1 MMLPLLPGLA
11 ERTNTTAPKSLIP
24 SNLAILC
31 GGMLLSIGGS
41 TKHCRAYATVGRA
54 SARTFKDCVRVGTP
68 SVLMV
73 VTRSILLAR
82 HYLM

>member
-11 ERTNTTAPKSLIP
+11 ERTNTAASKSLIP
-24 SNLAILC
+24 INLAILC
-31 GGMLLSIGGS
+31 GGMLTRIGASTNFLVLSI
-41 TKHCRAYATVGRA
+41 A
-54 SARTFKDCVRVGTP
+54 
-68 SVLMV
+68 MV